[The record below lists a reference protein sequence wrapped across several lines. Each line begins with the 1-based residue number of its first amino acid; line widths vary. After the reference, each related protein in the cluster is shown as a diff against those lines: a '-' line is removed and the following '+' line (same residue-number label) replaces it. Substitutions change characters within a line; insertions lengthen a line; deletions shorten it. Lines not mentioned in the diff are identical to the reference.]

1 MSVRVTQSPLLVS
14 SRSSSLVRIT
24 QAALLISIPYN
35 PMAITY
41 PLTPPAVLGPQDFTL
56 TELNV
61 IGETESP
68 FTLNQQLQQWPG
80 QEWLLELTLP
90 PMLYAQAEQWIS
102 FLGALFG
109 KRGTFLMGDYN
120 RPTPQ
125 GPMSGTPLAS
135 GSNANGLNVINLRG
149 AAVSVTNWAVAGDYI
164 QLQVSGAPQR
174 LYKVLENASSDAGGN
189 VSSLTIFPNLR
200 ETVPDGTAIV
210 TTNCAGT
217 FRLAANQQ
225 PWKIDRDKVYTI
237 SFKAKEAI

>member
-61 IGETESP
+61 VGETESP

-109 KRGTFLMGDYN
+109 KWGTFLMGDYN

-149 AAVSVTNWAVAGDYI
+149 AAASVTNWAVAGDYI